1 MVASKAKKKNMK
13 RTSKKR
19 RRLDDNS
26 NDAAAR
32 AERAAAAFRTK
43 LGVMWQ
49 IHALSH
55 LMVRRVDPNITGKYG
70 LSLIEWRIIIA
81 LAQVS
86 GLSANE
92 IIDAWGLEKMAVSR
106 GVRRLLRLG
115 LIKRTNEPRGS
126 RRCPLFLTRKG
137 TAIYSAAWPEAEADY
152 RRLTS
157 VLSAN
162 ELARF
167 IGLADKLIAQAR
179 QVTAAPGRVRAS
191 HQRARATS

>member
-1 MVASKAKKKNMK
+1 MSRASSMK
-13 RTSKKR
+13 RRGADKPNEAT
-19 RRLDDNS
+19 
-26 NDAAAR
+26 AR
-32 AERAAAAFRTK
+32 AERAAEAFRTK

-49 IHALSH
+49 IHVLSH

-70 LSLIEWRIIIA
+70 LSLIEWRIVIA

-137 TAIYSAAWPEAEADY
+137 TAIYRAAWPEAEADY

-157 VLSAN
+157 VLSAS

-167 IGLADKLIAQAR
+167 TGLADKLIAQAR
-179 QVTAAPGRVRAS
+179 RVTAVAGRVRES
-191 HQRARATS
+191 NQRARAAS